1 MADEPMS
8 TPQQPEEQAP
18 QIWFKDLTC
27 TGPMN
32 TYSRLYDI
40 VDGREVNHIVVF
52 ETAVQLDPI
61 GGVHLHVSEG
71 IDLTPYLDGVPFAS
85 ATRRQVAAAC
95 LKWEAAEYEN
105 FQLRVRALVQ
115 SRINAVHGAQNMGVS
130 GPGRIVRP
138 DGSPFKT
145 P

>member
-1 MADEPMS
+1 MV
-8 TPQQPEEQAP
+8 EEQNAPENAPENVP

-27 TGPMN
+27 TGPMS

-71 IDLTPYLDGVPFAS
+71 LDLTPYLDGVPLAS

-105 FQLRVRALVQ
+105 FQLHVRELVQ
-115 SRINAVHGAQNMGVS
+115 SRINAVHGAKNMGVS

-138 DGSPFKT
+138 DGSPFKM